1 MEQGLGDTNRISK
14 MYVDDINPRK
24 TPPETKRRI
33 RVMRD
38 SCKSTGE
45 KQ

>member
-1 MEQGLGDTNRISK
+1 MNRISK
-14 MYVDDINPRK
+14 MYVDDINMRK
-24 TPPETKRRI
+24 TLPETRRRI
-33 RVMRD
+33 RAMQD